1 MGRETQ
7 KSQHTTGTVAQSA
20 SPTKAV
26 VQTASCGPVQQRE
39 PVSEPQPHSHIHDP
53 ADKKRQ
59 LNRLSRII
67 GHLQYVKRMIEDD
80 ADCSEVLIQIAA
92 ARSALNGLGKQ
103 IINEHITHC
112 VAHAIEDGD
121 TEAIEEF
128 QKAIEKYL

>member
-1 MGRETQ
+1 MGRDIQ
-7 KSQHTTGTVAQSA
+7 QSQSTTTTPDA
-20 SPTKAV
+20 
-26 VQTASCGPVQQRE
+26 
-39 PVSEPQPHSHIHDP
+39 QPHGHVHNP
-53 ADKKRQ
+53 ADRKRQ

>member
-1 MGRETQ
+1 MDR
-7 KSQHTTGTVAQSA
+7 HV
-20 SPTKAV
+20 
-26 VQTASCGPVQQRE
+26 
-39 PVSEPQPHSHIHDP
+39 PHESHVHDHVHDP

-92 ARSALNGLGKQ
+92 VRSALNGLGKQ
-103 IINEHITHC
+103 IISEHISHC
-112 VAHAIEDGD
+112 VAHAVEDGD
-121 TEAIEEF
+121 TAAIEEF